1 MTDEF
6 HRHEALDR
14 TSMIAQMVGIW
25 LLEHPAIQQ
34 NAKVRKK
41 IEKAANLL
49 ADAYQ
54 QIGESHLLAL
64 PVIDPKMREVGK

>member
-25 LLEHPAIQQ
+25 PLEHPAIQE
-34 NAKVRKK
+34 NTKVRRK

-49 ADAYQ
+49 AEAYQ
-54 QIGESHLLAL
+54 QIGESHLIAL
-64 PVIDPKMREVGK
+64 PLIDPKMLEVGK